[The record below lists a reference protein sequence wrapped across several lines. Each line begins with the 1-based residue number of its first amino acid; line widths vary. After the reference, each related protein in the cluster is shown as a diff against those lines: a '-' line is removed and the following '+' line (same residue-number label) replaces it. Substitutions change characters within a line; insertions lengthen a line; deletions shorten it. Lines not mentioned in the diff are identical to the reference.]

1 MHALYRINLCRGE
14 DRSFPVTLVYHNP
27 ETGAREAAD
36 ITGRRFLMTVRSE
49 PEGEVLTRLSTDDG
63 SIVLGKMVE
72 QEFVETSEGA
82 TTILIQF
89 THEITEKLI
98 GSKMVYDLFVIGG
111 EGGDELRQCLMAG
124 EIKAMASVCYG

>member
-49 PEGEVLTRLSTDDG
+49 PDGEVLTRLSTDDG

-72 QEFVETSEGA
+72 REFVETSEAA

-124 EIKAMASVCYG
+124 EVKAMASVCYG

>member
-63 SIVLGKMVE
+63 TIVHGKMVE

-124 EIKAMASVCYG
+124 EVKAMASVCYG

>member
-49 PEGEVLTRLSTDDG
+49 LEGEVLTRLSTDDG
-63 SIVLGKMVE
+63 SIVLGKMVD

-111 EGGDELRQCLMAG
+111 EGGDELRQCIMAG
-124 EIKAMASVCYG
+124 EVKAMASVCYG

>member
-49 PEGEVLTRLSTDDG
+49 PEGDVLTRLSTDDG
-63 SIVLGKMVE
+63 SIALGKMVE
-72 QEFVETSEGA
+72 REFVETSEGA

-89 THEITEKLI
+89 THETTEKLI
-98 GSKMVYDLFVIGG
+98 GKNMVYDLFVIGG

-124 EIKAMASVCYG
+124 EVKAMASVCYG

>member
-27 ETGAREAAD
+27 ETGARETAD

-49 PEGEVLTRLSTDDG
+49 PDGEVLTRLSTDDG

-72 QEFVETSEGA
+72 REFVETSEGA

-124 EIKAMASVCYG
+124 EIKALASVCYG

>member
-27 ETGAREAAD
+27 ETGARETAD

-49 PEGEVLTRLSTDDG
+49 PDGEVLTRLSTDDG

-72 QEFVETSEGA
+72 REFVETSEEA

-124 EIKAMASVCYG
+124 EIKALASVCYG

>member
-49 PEGEVLTRLSTDDG
+49 PDGEVLTRLSTDDG
-63 SIVLGKMVE
+63 SIVVGKMVE
-72 QEFVETSEGA
+72 REFVETSEEA

-124 EIKAMASVCYG
+124 EIKALASVCYG

>member
-36 ITGRRFLMTVRSE
+36 ITGRRFLMTVLSE

-124 EIKAMASVCYG
+124 EVKAMASVCYG

>member
-89 THEITEKLI
+89 AHEITEKLI

-124 EIKAMASVCYG
+124 EVKAMASVCYG

>member
-27 ETGAREAAD
+27 ETGAREAVD
-36 ITGRRFLMTVRSE
+36 ITGRRFLMAVRSE
-49 PEGEVLTRLSTDDG
+49 PEGEVLARLSTDDG

-72 QEFVETSEGA
+72 REFVETSEEA

-89 THEITEKLI
+89 THDITEKLI
-98 GSKMVYDLFVIGG
+98 GKKMVYDLFVISGDG
-111 EGGDELRQCLMAG
+111 PDELRQCLMAG
-124 EIKAMASVCYG
+124 EVKAMASSCYG

>member
-72 QEFVETSEGA
+72 REFVETSEGA

-124 EIKAMASVCYG
+124 EIKALASVCYG

>member
-49 PEGEVLTRLSTDDG
+49 PDGEVLTRLSTDDG

-124 EIKAMASVCYG
+124 EVKAMASVCYG

>member
-49 PEGEVLTRLSTDDG
+49 PEGEVLARLSTDDG
-63 SIVLGKMVE
+63 NIVLGKMVDR
-72 QEFVETSEGA
+72 EFVETSDEA

-89 THEITEKLI
+89 THDITEKLI
-98 GSKMVYDLFVIGG
+98 GKNVNVATDGTISVKLFSDV
-111 EGGDELRQCLMAG
+111 GDMRERSA
-124 EIKAMASVCYG
+124 KKPTYGLA

>member
-49 PEGEVLTRLSTDDG
+49 PDGEVLTRLSTDDG
-63 SIVLGKMVE
+63 SIVVGKMVE
-72 QEFVETSEGA
+72 REFVETSEGA

-124 EIKAMASVCYG
+124 EIKALASVCYG

>member
-36 ITGRRFLMTVRSE
+36 ITGRRFLMAVRSE
-49 PEGEVLTRLSTDDG
+49 PKGEVLVRLSSDDG
-63 SIVLGKMVE
+63 GIALGKMVNR
-72 QEFVETSEGA
+72 EFVETSEEV

-89 THEITEKLI
+89 THDITEKLI
-98 GSKMVYDLFVIGG
+98 AKKMVYDLFMIS
-111 EGGDELRQCLMAG
+111 GDGPDEFRQCLMAG
-124 EIKAMASVCYG
+124 EVKAMASACYG